1 MKLYFALPFL
11 IVCLVLVS
19 CSDDNNNPM
28 TDNGNQE
35 LFVITS
41 ESEYAVYRAVIE
53 EVYVHDERKLI
64 VIESQTFFNP
74 DYVIGA
80 FEYPDILNVS
90 PETFDSF
97 QKRNQQHQAIDCT
110 KLALS
115 VPCHV
120 RDTNASDEISINHG
134 GHPWDYWNR
143 FYEKYPGSQ
152 GAMAISRVGFN
163 TDGSEALVYVENYA
177 HDLAAAAFHVLL
189 VGKGDTWVV
198 HSKELTWQS

>member
-1 MKLYFALPFL
+1 MKLQCTLLFL

-19 CSDDNNNPM
+19 CSDGNNNPM
-28 TDNGNQE
+28 TDNGTQE
-35 LFVITS
+35 PFVISS
-41 ESEYAVYRAVIE
+41 EIEYAVYRAVIE
-53 EVYVHDERKLI
+53 EMYVHDERKLI

-90 PETFDSF
+90 PETLDSF

-115 VPCHV
+115 VPCKVLDDEVH
-120 RDTNASDEISINHG
+120 DEIFANDKDLWDNWNH
-134 GHPWDYWNR
+134 

-152 GAMAISRVGFN
+152 GIMEISRVGFN
-163 TDGSEALVYVENYA
+163 TEGSEAFVYVGNVA
-177 HDLAAAAFHVLL
+177 HDLVGAGFHVLL
-189 VGKGDTWVV
+189 VRKDGIWVI
-198 HSKELTWQS
+198 HSKEMTWIS

>member
-1 MKLYFALPFL
+1 MKLYFALPIL

-35 LFVITS
+35 PFEITS
-41 ESEYAVYRAVIE
+41 EIEYAVYRAVIE
-53 EVYVHDERKLI
+53 EMYVHDERKLI

-90 PETFDSF
+90 PETLDSF
-97 QKRNQQHQAIDCT
+97 QKRNQQHQAIDCK

-115 VPCHV
+115 VCVTSATQTPV
-120 RDTNASDEISINHG
+120 TKYLLTMANTPGTTGIAFTKNIL
-134 GHPWDYWNR
+134 GHKALWR
-143 FYEKYPGSQ
+143 FLGLDS
-152 GAMAISRVGFN
+152 
-163 TDGSEALVYVENYA
+163 TLTEARLS
-177 HDLAAAAFHVLL
+177 F
-189 VGKGDTWVV
+189 TW
-198 HSKELTWQS
+198 KITLMT